1 VLIRSATPDDYDVIF
16 EIFSEILDLHFR
28 AHPEAFKPPLKDE
41 HFKTF
46 FDGVLRSSNRHLVLG
61 LQDDQPVGYLL
72 FAVGGRKESVYQF
85 EDRFVWID
93 HIVVKE
99 EHRGKGYGKAFL
111 DYVKGF
117 ARHLHIR
124 EVGLD
129 VWSFNE
135 SARACFLSQGFK
147 VVHETMWLDWGE
159 DLQDES

>member
-72 FAVGGRKESVYQF
+72 FAVGGRKESVTLWSRKNTGAKVTAKHF
-85 EDRFVWID
+85 WITLKGLPG
-93 HIVVKE
+93 IFTSGKSAWMSGPSTNRP
-99 EHRGKGYGKAFL
+99 EH
-111 DYVKGF
+111 V
-117 ARHLHIR
+117 
-124 EVGLD
+124 
-129 VWSFNE
+129 S
-135 SARACFLSQGFK
+135 
-147 VVHETMWLDWGE
+147 
-159 DLQDES
+159 